1 MSMTYTMSF
10 WMKPIVSRIQAELS
24 MVTVP
29 NSWDA
34 LRSMTKDFSLREL
47 TTKSSS
53 LMTTLRLYVPQM
65 VQFISTG
72 LWAQVYGLFLQSQ
85 LKSGT
90 LHMDGIKRMPNILI
104 RVTNTKETKLKSISY
119 LSTSIWMPI
128 LRTAQIHGQ
137 NQLLL
142 ISKWWHQQFLP

>member
-1 MSMTYTMSF
+1 
-10 WMKPIVSRIQAELS
+10 
-24 MVTVP
+24 
-29 NSWDA
+29 
-34 LRSMTKDFSLREL
+34 
-47 TTKSSS
+47 
-53 LMTTLRLYVPQM
+53 MTTLRLYVPQM

-104 RVTNTKETKLKSISY
+104 RVTNTKETKLKSILY

-128 LRTAQIHGQ
+128 FRTAQIHGQ

-142 ISKWWHQQFLP
+142 ISK